1 MSDYK
6 KELSKIKDFKR
17 SKSEPEIPKYSKKPK
32 NKKYKLIAR
41 PRKEYLEKE
50 LKRGGRDNEWWI
62 SFLTEDRFLGNYRK
76 REDAEKALEAH
87 KRGHF
92 ICNEENFEFI
102 IEEK

>member
-1 MSDYK
+1 MSDY
-6 KELSKIKDFKR
+6 
-17 SKSEPEIPKYSKKPK
+17 
-32 NKKYKLIAR
+32 
-41 PRKEYLEKE
+41 
-50 LKRGGRDNEWWI
+50 
-62 SFLTEDRFLGNYRK
+62 EDRFLGNYRK